1 MLKLKRQYFGHLM
14 RRADSL
20 EKSLMLGKIEGRS
33 RRGHQRMQWLV
44 GITNAIGMNLG
55 KVWEMV
61 REREMLGCSP
71 WCHKESDM
79 SE

>member
-1 MLKLKRQYFGHLM
+1 
-14 RRADSL
+14 
-20 EKSLMLGKIEGRS
+20 
-33 RRGHQRMQWLV
+33 MQWLV

-55 KVWEMV
+55 KLWEMV